1 MMTPAPFSY
10 GLYFHIPFCIQKCRY
25 CDFNKIVRSSCTG
38 AAIKQYHQALLR
50 EWEFLREEQHL
61 TSVQTIY
68 FGGGTPSL
76 YPPDKIEVL
85 LTSVFQSVQVSPE
98 MEITLEIDPK
108 TIRKRSLERLQSL
121 GVNRVSLGVQS
132 FQDPLLEILG
142 RYHRQK
148 DILECYEDCR
158 SAGFSNVSFDLIYG
172 IPGQTLSLWE
182 KDLEWLER
190 LKPEHVSLYNLNI
203 ARGTDFFRKRKQ
215 LTFPEEKTQ
224 IAMYYRGLNRLKT
237 IRILPYEISNL
248 SKPGYESRHN
258 LDCWNRKPY
267 LGIGAGAS
275 SFSGKKRWSNIRNF
289 YHYIRQVE
297 VHGKGRTRSE
307 TLSLQDEKMEF
318 VMLSLRQI
326 KGFNRKTYRELFRS
340 DVEKDFPSLFIKKEL
355 NSLIIQ
361 GKRIKLSRKGR
372 ILSNEIFQEL
382 V

>member
-1 MMTPAPFSY
+1 M
-10 GLYFHIPFCIQKCRY
+10 
-25 CDFNKIVRSSCTG
+25 
-38 AAIKQYHQALLR
+38 
-50 EWEFLREEQHL
+50 
-61 TSVQTIY
+61 
-68 FGGGTPSL
+68 
-76 YPPDKIEVL
+76 
-85 LTSVFQSVQVSPE
+85 
-98 MEITLEIDPK
+98 
-108 TIRKRSLERLQSL
+108 ERLQSL

-158 SAGFSNVSFDLIYG
+158 SIGFSNISLDLIYG

-190 LKPEHVSLYNLNI
+190 LKPEHVSLYNLNV

-215 LTFPEEKTQ
+215 LIFPAEETQ
-224 IAMYYRGLNRLKT
+224 IAMYYRGLNRLKV
-237 IRILPYEISNL
+237 IRIRPYEISNL

-289 YHYIRQVE
+289 YLYIRLVGVQ
-297 VHGKGRTRSE
+297 GNGRTRSE
-307 TLSLQDEKMEF
+307 PLSLQDEKMEF

-326 KGFNRKTYRELFRS
+326 KGFNKKTYRELFRS
-340 DVEKDFPSLFIKKEL
+340 DVEKDFPSLFSKKEL

-361 GKRIKLSRKGR
+361 GEKIKLSLKGR